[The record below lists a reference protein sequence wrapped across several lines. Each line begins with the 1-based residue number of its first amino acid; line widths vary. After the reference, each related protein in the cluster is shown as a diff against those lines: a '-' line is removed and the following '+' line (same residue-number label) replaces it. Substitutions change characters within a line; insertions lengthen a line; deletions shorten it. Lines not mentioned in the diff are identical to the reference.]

1 MGGEIVVERRRR
13 WAPEEKAALMVEVEA
28 EGGHASSLPSGTGSR
43 RARCTIGDRP
53 GRPPVWQREQSRPVA
68 EIRSAWCRCRRR
80 PGPDD
85 TNDNW
90 RGMPAGT
97 GLALAERG
105 WGSSA
110 RR

>member
-1 MGGEIVVERRRR
+1 MDGEIVVERRRQCT
-13 WAPEEKAALMVEVEA
+13 PEEKAALMAEVEA
-28 EGGHASSLPSGTGSR
+28 EGGHASVVAQRDLEEPVVQLAIGPEGRRSASASRAVPS
-43 RARCTIGDRP
+43 
-53 GRPPVWQREQSRPVA
+53 A

>member
-1 MGGEIVVERRRR
+1 LAIGLEGRRSGSASR
-13 WAPEEKAALMVEVEA
+13 AVPSA
-28 EGGHASSLPSGTGSR
+28 ENSFGLVSLPTQ
-43 RARCTIGDRP
+43 AK
-53 GRPPVWQREQSRPVA
+53 A
-68 EIRSAWCRCRRR
+68 
-80 PGPDD
+80 DD

-97 GLALAERG
+97 GLAWVERG